1 MTYLEIVNRVL
12 RRLRENEVTTINE
25 TPYSKLIADLVNV
38 VKQEVE
44 DAWNWSSLRATIS
57 ITTVPA
63 VTNYELSGSGI
74 RFRIFDVLNDTENY
88 MLQYQTTQWF
98 DKMFKIVPVI
108 EGKPTYYNL
117 NGVTGN
123 GDSQVDLYPV
133 PDAEYEI
140 NFNVLAPQEELVND
154 TDELLVPAQI
164 VVEGVLGRAIS
175 ERGDDGGY
183 TEQEARYRSI
193 MSDYIAMESAQRP
206 DETIWTAV

>member
-1 MTYLEIVNRVL
+1 MTYLEIVNRVM

-44 DAWNWSSLRATIS
+44 DAWGWSVLRATIS

-63 VTNYELSGSGI
+63 VTNYELSGSGT
-74 RFRIFDVLNDTENY
+74 RFRIFDVLNDTEDY
-88 MLQYQTTQWF
+88 ALTYQTTKWF
-98 DKMFKIVPVI
+98 NEKFKIVPIV
-108 EGKPTYYNL
+108 EDKPRYYNL
-117 NGVTGN
+117 NGVTGS

-140 NFNVLAPQEELVND
+140 NFNVLAPQEELLND
-154 TDELLVPAQI
+154 TDEILVPGQI
-164 VVEGVLGRAIS
+164 IVEGVLGRAIS

-183 TEQEARYRSI
+183 VEQEARYRSI
-193 MSDYIAMESAQRP
+193 LSDYIAIEAGQRP
-206 DETIWTAV
+206 DETIWMAV